1 MIAKNY
7 FSKWLTKL
15 LFSSNILAAIILA
28 QYQLFSEHWLP
39 EIVASNSGSAFIS
52 VLFKI
57 PVDWKFIYAFNT
69 PQRNTQAGKIVW
81 ITKNDL
87 K

>member
-1 MIAKNY
+1 MQSRGNFLIVKSH

-15 LFSSNILAAIILA
+15 LVSSNILAAIILA
-28 QYQLFSEHWLP
+28 QDHLFSEHWLP

-57 PVDWKFIYAFNT
+57 PVNWDFIYAFNT
-69 PQRNTQAGKIVW
+69 PEINSQARKIV
-81 ITKNDL
+81 
-87 K
+87 